1 MTFGSAGSIASEPM
15 FKLSCLFHSERHVWP
30 ASLLCH
36 TPPPADPTQIRSG
49 CFGWQT
55 MLVSL
60 PPMFVG
66 PMHLQRAR
74 AFDTGRSRLTRFLSS
89 TSLCTG
95 ASRYGHALRARNH
108 TLRLLWPES
117 RGFDTRGF
125 RSFFCGPG
133 VIGTMLFPL

>member
-1 MTFGSAGSIASEPM
+1 MTFGCAGSIASEPM
-15 FKLSCLFHSERHVWP
+15 FKLSCLFHSERHVCP

-36 TPPPADPTQIRSG
+36 TPPPAAPTQIRSG

-74 AFDTGRSRLTRFLSS
+74 AFGTGRSRLTRFLSLS
-89 TSLCTG
+89 SFCTG
-95 ASRYGHALRARNH
+95 GSVSPQPCSSQRSVARQHDVSEMHNEAKFRP
-108 TLRLLWPES
+108 LSLLQ
-117 RGFDTRGF
+117 
-125 RSFFCGPG
+125 FF
-133 VIGTMLFPL
+133 